1 MSDTSNPERT
11 EAMRNVDAGHAF
23 VTDVAEIRRRARQHI
38 QDGAVTADHAA
49 DCQTVLRLLNEALAT
64 ELVCVLRYKRHYYMA
79 GGAVAEAIKGELL
92 QHATDEQQHADQLA
106 QRIVELGG
114 SPNFNPPGLVDRSR
128 CEYVEGDTLADTLAE
143 DLIAERIA
151 IESYREIIQ
160 YLGDKDMTTR
170 RLFESI
176 LAVEEEHAEDLRSM
190 REDMLRRERPVGAA
204 HNGNTGSGA
213 SASALQ

>member
-1 MSDTSNPERT
+1 MPQSSNQQPNPGRES
-11 EAMRNVDAGHAF
+11 EQAHVF
-23 VTDVAEIRRRARQHI
+23 LTDIAEIRRRARQHM
-38 QDGAVTADHAA
+38 QNGAVTPGYGADRE
-49 DCQTVLRLLNEALAT
+49 TVLRLLNEALAT

-92 QHATDEQQHADQLA
+92 QHANEEQGHADQLA

-114 SPNFNPPGLVDRSR
+114 APDFNPDGMSDRSHS
-128 CEYVEGDTLADTLAE
+128 EYVEGDTLADMLAE

-160 YLGDKDMTTR
+160 YLGNGDSTTR

-176 LAVEEEHAEDLRSM
+176 LAMEEEHAEDIRSM
-190 REDMLRRERPVGAA
+190 REDMLRRDHGGNRPDHGETHPAE
-204 HNGNTGSGA
+204 
-213 SASALQ
+213 LQ